1 MTVFFSQLINGL
13 SLGSIY
19 ALIALGYSMV
29 YGIILLLNF
38 AHGDVIMVGAY
49 MSWFVMNQLGLGPVT
64 AVCATILTCTLL
76 GVVIEKIAYTPL
88 RSAPRISLLI
98 TAIGVSFFLEYTAE
112 LVMGSGAK
120 VIPSYYDN
128 KTFYLGKAPLGL
140 TSIITLVVT
149 VLSMLVLT
157 FLVQKTKLGKAMRAV
172 SEDMDAARLMGIN
185 VNSTISFT
193 FAVGSALAG
202 IGSVLYCCS
211 YPQATPTMGSMLGL
225 KAFVAAVLG
234 GIGSIPGAMVGGIVI
249 GLCECFVSAIGLSAW
264 KDAVTF
270 AILIIVLLFKPTGF
284 LGRKVQERCK
294 EGMKMNKNRKT
305 LKMPVRYLMNAVLVV
320 LLFLAL
326 SYMTGNM
333 LSTYQN
339 KVLMTVGINI
349 ILAVSLNVATGYL
362 GQLPL
367 GHAGFMAVGAYT
379 CALFTKYSPLPDGV
393 SFAIGLALGAVMAG
407 LFGVLI
413 GVPALRLTGDYLAI
427 LTLGFGEIIRI
438 TLNNIDDVLG
448 YSLFYGSKGLKNI
461 PKYSNFANVFL
472 CVVITCFLIHAM
484 MKSRHGRAVLAIRD
498 NEIAAESCGI
508 QTTYYKVM
516 AFAFSAAFA
525 GLAGGLYACYI
536 GVLNPST
543 FGFMKSIE
551 ILVMVVLGGMGS
563 MLGSILSATV
573 LTILPE
579 ATRSFDSY
587 RMVIY
592 SLVLILMMIFR
603 PGGLLGSYDFSMSR
617 IVEKVMNGELFHKK
631 NADKEGADH
640 E

>member
-1 MTVFFSQLINGL
+1 
-13 SLGSIY
+13 
-19 ALIALGYSMV
+19 
-29 YGIILLLNF
+29 
-38 AHGDVIMVGAY
+38 
-49 MSWFVMNQLGLGPVT
+49 
-64 AVCATILTCTLL
+64 
-76 GVVIEKIAYTPL
+76 
-88 RSAPRISLLI
+88 
-98 TAIGVSFFLEYTAE
+98 
-112 LVMGSGAK
+112 
-120 VIPSYYDN
+120 
-128 KTFYLGKAPLGL
+128 
-140 TSIITLVVT
+140 
-149 VLSMLVLT
+149 
-157 FLVQKTKLGKAMRAV
+157 
-172 SEDMDAARLMGIN
+172 
-185 VNSTISFT
+185 
-193 FAVGSALAG
+193 
-202 IGSVLYCCS
+202 
-211 YPQATPTMGSMLGL
+211 
-225 KAFVAAVLG
+225 
-234 GIGSIPGAMVGGIVI
+234 MVGGIVI

-362 GQLPL
+362 ASCRWATPVSCCGCLHLRPL
-367 GHAGFMAVGAYT
+367 HQVQPSA
-379 CALFTKYSPLPDGV
+379 DGV

-551 ILVMVVLGGMGS
+551 ILVMVVLGAWAPCWAPS
-563 MLGSILSATV
+563 SP
-573 LTILPE
+573 LP
-579 ATRSFDSY
+579 S
-587 RMVIY
+587 
-592 SLVLILMMIFR
+592 
-603 PGGLLGSYDFSMSR
+603 
-617 IVEKVMNGELFHKK
+617 
-631 NADKEGADH
+631 
-640 E
+640 